1 MKTNFEPMSKPP
13 MKPVYILGI
22 SCLYHDSAAA
32 LLCDGKLVAAAQEE
46 RFTRKKQDDSFP
58 TQAVQYCLEQV
69 GISIDEVSAVGFYDK
84 PLLKFERILSS
95 FVDTWP
101 RGYVSYM
108 EAIPMWLRNKLWIKN
123 TIRKELKYTGKIY
136 FAKHHLSHAA
146 SAFFVSPFDSAAIIT
161 LDGVG
166 EWSTTSYGIGKENA
180 VTLLKEIDYPDS
192 LGMFYSV
199 ITHFLGF
206 KPNSAEYKVMGLAPY
221 GVNTYREQLERLITV
236 FDDGSFLLS
245 KKYFRNFYDLSS
257 VEGKLEELFGF
268 KKRDPGE
275 PLEQCHKD
283 LAASLQFLTND
294 IVVAI
299 ARHVQKETG
308 MTNLCMAG
316 GVALNCVANSE
327 ILKRTDFKKIFIQ
340 PAAGDAGGALGV
352 AYCIWHMVMRKTER
366 FEMTHAYWGPE
377 YSDHAIKQF
386 LDERELPYVIY
397 EDDDA
402 LALAVAGL
410 LDAGSVIG
418 WLQGRMEWGP
428 RSLGAR
434 SILAD
439 PRNKDNWQ
447 RVNLKIKFRES
458 FRPFAPSVLLEY
470 ATEYFKF
477 SEPSPYMLFV
487 ADVLKGNI
495 PAVTHV
501 DKTARLQTVSKE
513 GNPLFHKLIQSF
525 YDITGC
531 PVVIN
536 TSFNVR
542 GQPIVCTP
550 FDAFN
555 TFMETDM
562 DHLVMGRYVLD
573 KKVIPHKYDRPKPQ
587 IAQDAD

>member
-1 MKTNFEPMSKPP
+1 MSKTPA
-13 MKPVYILGI
+13 KPFYILGI

-32 LLCDGKLVAAAQEE
+32 LLCDGRLVAAAQEE
-46 RFTRKKQDDSFP
+46 RFSRKKQDDSFP
-58 TQAVQYCLEQV
+58 VQAVQFCLSQA
-69 GISIDEVSAVGFYDK
+69 GITIDEVSAVGFYDK

-95 FVDTWP
+95 FVDIWP
-101 RGYVSYM
+101 YGYSSYM
-108 EAIPMWLRNKLWIKN
+108 EAVPMWLRNKLWIKN
-123 TIRKELKYTGKIY
+123 TIRKELNYTGKIY
-136 FAKHHLSHAA
+136 FANHHLSHAA

-161 LDGVG
+161 IDGVG
-166 EWSTTSYGIGKENA
+166 EWSTTSYGVGKGN
-180 VTLLKEIDYPDS
+180 VVNLHKEIDYPDS

-221 GVNTYREQLERLITV
+221 GVNRYGEQLSQLITV
-236 FDDGSFLLS
+236 FEDGSFLLN
-245 KKYFRNFYDLSS
+245 KKYFRNLYDLAS
-257 VEGKLEELFGF
+257 VEDKLEELFGF
-268 KKRDPGE
+268 KKRSPGE
-275 PLEQCHKD
+275 PLEQHHKD
-283 LAASLQFLTND
+283 LAASLQSLTND
-294 IVVAI
+294 IVVLI
-299 ARHVQKETG
+299 ARHVQRETG
-308 MTNLCMAG
+308 MTDLCMAG

-327 ILKRTDFKKIFIQ
+327 ILRQTDFKRIFIQ

-352 AYCIWHMVMRKTER
+352 AYCIWHMVMGKKER
-366 FEMTHAYWGPE
+366 FEMTHAYWGPA
-377 YSDHAIKQF
+377 YSDSVIKQF
-386 LDERELPYVIY
+386 LDERELPYVEY
-397 EDDDA
+397 KDDDT
-402 LALAVAGL
+402 LTQDVAGL
-410 LDAGSVIG
+410 LDKGGVIG

-458 FRPFAPSVLLEY
+458 FRPFAPSVLLEH
-470 ATEYFKF
+470 ATEYFNF
-477 SEPSPYMLFV
+477 SGPSPYMLFV
-487 ADVLKGNI
+487 ADVVKEGI

-513 GNPLFHKLIQSF
+513 GSPLFYKLIQNF
-525 YDITGC
+525 YDLTGC

-550 FDAFN
+550 LDAFN

-562 DHLVMGRYVLD
+562 DHLVMGRYMLD
-573 KKVIPHKYDRPKPQ
+573 KQMIPRKYDRPKPE
-587 IAQDAD
+587 IAHDAD